1 MSKAEI
7 KKELSD
13 RIAYDEIRTSA
24 AKVASTRGLIRGA
37 LYGLGF
43 GLATTFIGHRISPSF
58 RALRLP
64 VKSALVSMSIFGGAA
79 FGSENAIY
87 RMTRPTVDLSHEE
100 RRSRDYLQTFIDHR
114 MGIVSGVVGAV
125 VLATGYRL
133 LQNQHTTG
141 AQKFM
146 NVRLYGQMAGLAAIM
161 VLVGVTAVRSVVP
174 AEHHRKES
182 P

>member
-1 MSKAEI
+1 M
-7 KKELSD
+7 
-13 RIAYDEIRTSA
+13 
-24 AKVASTRGLIRGA
+24 
-37 LYGLGF
+37 
-43 GLATTFIGHRISPSF
+43 
-58 RALRLP
+58 
-64 VKSALVSMSIFGGAA
+64 
-79 FGSENAIY
+79 
-87 RMTRPTVDLSHEE
+87 
-100 RRSRDYLQTFIDHR
+100 
-114 MGIVSGVVGAV
+114 VGAV

-174 AEHHRKES
+174 AEHDRKES